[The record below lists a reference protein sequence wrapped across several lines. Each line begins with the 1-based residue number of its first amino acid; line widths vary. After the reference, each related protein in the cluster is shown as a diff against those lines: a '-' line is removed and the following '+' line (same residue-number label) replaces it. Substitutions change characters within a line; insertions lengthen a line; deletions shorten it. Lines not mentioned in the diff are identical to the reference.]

1 MAKRRRE
8 GRGAGAPG
16 QRQLRV
22 GEALRHA
29 LAAVLARGELR
40 DPALRDRA
48 ITVSEVRVSPDLR
61 HATAFVSRLGG
72 GDMAAV
78 LEGLERAAPRLNAL
92 TANAVRLRRAPRLR
106 FAADSSFDRA
116 ARIASLLTA
125 GPRRAANDPGA
136 PASADP
142 RAPGGE

>member
-1 MAKRRRE
+1 MGKRRR
-8 GRGAGAPG
+8 GGGGAAAAG

-40 DPALRDRA
+40 DPALRGSA

-61 HATAFVSRLGG
+61 HATAFVCRLGG

-78 LEGLERAAPRLNAL
+78 LEGLERAAPRLNAQVAE
-92 TANAVRLRRAPRLR
+92 TVRLRYAPRLR
-106 FAADSSFDRA
+106 FAADASFDRA
-116 ARIASLLTA
+116 ARIASLL
-125 GPRRAANDPGA
+125 AAA
-136 PASADP
+136 PPAQ
-142 RAPGGE
+142 GGE